1 MRVRVDARG
10 EIAADCVGV
19 VVLDCED
26 DGLAGEIEGPV
37 VVEGDAAGV
46 GIDVDVVFV
55 VDVLGEGVLAGGLL
69 EGGVEDG
76 VGAGVGL
83 GEVG

>member
-1 MRVRVDARG
+1 MCVWIDAGG

-19 VVLDCED
+19 VVLDCENY
-26 DGLAGEIEGPV
+26 GFAGEIEGPV
-37 VVEGDAAGV
+37 VVEGDRAGGGV
-46 GIDVDVVFV
+46 DVDVVLV
-55 VDVLGEGVLAGGLL
+55 VYVLGEGVEAGGLL
-69 EGGVEDG
+69 EGGLEDG